1 MSMADRDGVIW
12 YDGELVPWRDATTHV
27 LTHTLHYG
35 MGVFEGLRAY
45 QTPGGPAIFRL
56 PEHTER
62 LFHSAHVFRMKI
74 PFDQPT
80 LIEAQLDVVRQNR
93 LTSGYIRPIVF
104 YGSEAMGLSAK
115 NLSVHVAIAAWS
127 WGTYLGEDALK
138 NGIRVKTSSFTRHH
152 VNINMCRAKS
162 VATYTNSIL
171 AHQEVAQDG
180 YQEAL
185 LLDVDGYVA
194 EGSGENIF
202 IIKKGKLYT
211 PDLTACLEGITRA
224 SVIQLAQ
231 EAGIEV
237 IQKRITRDEVYCADE
252 AFFTGTAAEVTPIR
266 ELDCRMIGNGKRG
279 PVTEQLQTLFF
290 DCVNG
295 RSDKHADWLHYAD
308 WTHYD

>member
-12 YDGELVPWRDATTHV
+12 YDGELVPWRNATTHV

-45 QTPGGPAIFRL
+45 ETPGGSAIFRL

-62 LFHSAHVFRMKI
+62 LFNSAHVFKMKI
-74 PFDQPT
+74 PFDQTT
-80 LIEAQLDVVRQNR
+80 LIQAQRDVVKQNG
-93 LTSGYIRPIVF
+93 LLSGYIRPIVF

-115 NLSVHVAIAAWS
+115 DLSVHVAVAAWP
-127 WGTYLGEDALK
+127 WGAYLGADGLEK
-138 NGIRVKTSSFTRHH
+138 GIRVKTSSFTRHH

-180 YQEAL
+180 YHEAL

-202 IIKKGKLYT
+202 IVKHDKLYT

-224 SVIQLAQ
+224 SVIELAH
-231 EAGIEV
+231 EIGVEV

-266 ELDCRMIGNGKRG
+266 ELDCRSIGSGKRG
-279 PVTEQLQTLFF
+279 PITERLQSLFF

-295 RSDKHADWLHYAD
+295 RSDSHASWLHYV
-308 WTHYD
+308 